1 VGKNKLI
8 LLFLTIFLNV
18 GTEFKTAACP
28 VTGVLRQMEI
38 QKGKEGMKSAQF
50 NNTMGA
56 TAGCTVRLLL
66 NSIPP
71 GDQDKYG
78 IRGDAW
84 FGSVNTANEV
94 AIRGHEGVFQVKQ
107 YHNLFP
113 KDFIEDALKD
123 APGGVHIVLKGTT
136 RDEVTL
142 VAVGYRY
149 SRKTILHF
157 VMTENSGD
165 TSPGDPYEMK
175 YTDSYGNICTRFV
188 DRPEAISKF
197 FASSNVIDTHNQL
210 RQDLLQLEKKWLT
223 KNPFFRLATTL
234 TGINVTDT
242 YLLASYHKVINP
254 SNDPALKQK
263 VSIRRFSGM
272 LALQLIRNANRLG
285 SAHNRFQPEDE
296 ESRCVPL
303 VSISEPSKSA
313 VSDLS
318 SPTSDKTII
327 RSLQDAN
334 GKTHYLVKY
343 DITKDPSGRSR
354 CKKRKCKL
362 CYENGKRKDVSFYC
376 ITCGF
381 SFSFCTKGDG
391 RDCFKIHVET
401 IKRKTRH
408 NADSP

>member
-1 VGKNKLI
+1 
-8 LLFLTIFLNV
+8 
-18 GTEFKTAACP
+18 
-28 VTGVLRQMEI
+28 
-38 QKGKEGMKSAQF
+38 MKSAQF

-56 TAGCTVRLLL
+56 TAGCTIRLLL
-66 NSIPP
+66 KSIPQ
-71 GDQDKYG
+71 GEQDKHG

-113 KDFIEDALKD
+113 KEFIEDALKD
-123 APGGVHIVLKGTT
+123 APGGVHIVLKGKT
-136 RDEVTL
+136 RDEVSL
-142 VAVGYRY
+142 VAIGYRY
-149 SRKTILHF
+149 SRKTVLHF
-157 VMTENSGD
+157 ILTENAGDSG
-165 TSPGDPYEMK
+165 PGDPYEMK
-175 YTDSYGNICTRFV
+175 YTDTYGNICTRYV
-188 DRPEAISKF
+188 DRPEVISKF

-242 YLLASYHKVINP
+242 YLLANYHKVINL
-254 SNDPALKQK
+254 SNEPALKQK
-263 VSIRRFSGM
+263 ISIRRFAGM
-272 LALQLIRNANRLG
+272 LALQLIRNSKRLG
-285 SAHNRFQPEDE
+285 ASSSRFRPEDDSNE
-296 ESRCVPL
+296 VVPV
-303 VSISEPSKSA
+303 VSIVEPSRSG

-318 SPTSDKTII
+318 SPDFASSTEKNIA

-334 GKTHYLVKY
+334 GRTHYLVKY

-362 CYENGKRKDVSFYC
+362 CYENGKRRDVSYYC
-376 ITCGF
+376 ITCGE

-391 RDCFKIHVET
+391 RDCFKAHVEH
-401 IKRKTRH
+401 IRRKTRH
-408 NADSP
+408 SVNSP